1 MIAVKTFLAITVFG
15 IGTTPTGRRRAC
27 SHRYDMPFAQL
38 LRKVSAMEL
47 IKALTF
53 GAILSA
59 AVAIVIGSQGTSAGP
74 LAIQLMALGSV
85 KFYWSWP
92 IFFGGT
98 GLSFGILL
106 LQR

>member
-1 MIAVKTFLAITVFG
+1 MIAVKTFLVLFALG
-15 IGTTPTGRRRAC
+15 IGTTSTGRQRAS

-53 GAILSA
+53 GAILTA
-59 AVAIVIGSQGTSAGP
+59 TVALVIGSQGTSAGP
-74 LAIQLMALGSV
+74 LAIHAVTLSGTKL
-85 KFYWSWP
+85 FWSWP

-98 GLSFGILL
+98 GLSFGILI